1 MYDYLLFDLDGTLTD
16 SAPGIMNS
24 VRYALKHFGVQERAD
39 APLQLFVGPPLIA
52 SFKKYYGFSP
62 EQAEEAVSVYREY
75 FVPNGM
81 FENSVYPGIPE
92 TLQDLKENGKHLVVT
107 TAKPEPFAR
116 QILEHFG
123 LLPYF
128 EFVGGATFEETR
140 TKKSEVIAYVMETLG
155 ITDKTSALMIGDR
168 EDDVLGAR
176 ENGLDCAA
184 VLYGYGSMEELMAV
198 SPKFLMD
205 TVQDL
210 KILAQF

>member
-16 SAPGIMNS
+16 SAPGIINS
-24 VRYALKHFGVQERAD
+24 VRHALEHFGVEERED
-39 APLQLFVGPPLIA
+39 APLTLFVGPPLDA
-52 SFKKYYGFSP
+52 SFRKYYGFTP
-62 EQAEEAVSVYREY
+62 EQAAEAVGVYREY
-75 FVPNGM
+75 FRPKGM

-92 TLQDLKENGKHLVVT
+92 ALEYLKARGKHLIVT
-107 TAKPEPFAR
+107 TAKPEPFAK

-140 TKKSEVIAYVMETLG
+140 TKKSEVIAYVLEALD
-155 ITDKTSALMIGDR
+155 IRDKTAALMIGDR
-168 EDDVLGAR
+168 EDDILGAR

-198 SPKFLMD
+198 SPKLLLD

-210 KILAQF
+210 KILAEF